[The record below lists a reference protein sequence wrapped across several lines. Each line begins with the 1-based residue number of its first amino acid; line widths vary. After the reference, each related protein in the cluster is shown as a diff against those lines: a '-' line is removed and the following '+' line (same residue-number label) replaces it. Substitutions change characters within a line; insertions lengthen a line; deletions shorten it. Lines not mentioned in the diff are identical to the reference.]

1 MGLKVIYAV
10 LDWGLGHATR
20 SIPVIDGLHKIGH
33 HVDIVSHGNALSFL
47 RRHYPEMSFHRM
59 PDREV
64 TYGESGAFLS
74 LISRALRQP
83 EINSNQRNYFKTLA
97 ERLEA
102 DIIISDN
109 VYGAHVNGVKSI
121 LITHQLSLNLPFGN
135 RLINARLA
143 SWINQFDEV
152 WIPDDAAIG
161 LSGNLST
168 SSRVNVKKRHLGILS
183 RFSKTEISADYA
195 YAAILGGPE
204 PQRSI
209 FERKVAEAFSRLE
222 GEKIV
227 FRGSDVALPRDQ
239 EGISWISFGDGES
252 MAKAISASQIV
263 VARSGYSS
271 LSDLLVLKARALV
284 VPTPGQTEQKYLAQR
299 VHEKNWFATC
309 HQAELTAEKILKA
322 KSKAFHQ
329 VFPKRSEL
337 EKVLNSL

>member
-20 SIPVIDGLHKIGH
+20 SIPVIDELRKRGH
-33 HVDIVSHGNALSFL
+33 QIEIASHGNALSFL
-47 RRHYPEMSFHRM
+47 RRHYPEMRFHEM
-59 PDREV
+59 PDRDV

-74 LISRALRQP
+74 LINRALRQP
-83 EINSNQRNYFKTLA
+83 AINSKQRSFFRVLA
-97 ERLEA
+97 IRLKA
-102 DIIISDN
+102 DLVISDN
-109 VYGAHVNGVKSI
+109 VYGAQVDGVKSV

-143 SWINQFDEV
+143 AWINRFDEV
-152 WIPDDAAIG
+152 WIPDDPAIG

-168 SSRVNVKKRHLGILS
+168 SSRVHVKKRHLGILS
-183 RFSKTEISADYA
+183 RFSKTKVTADYD

-222 GEKIV
+222 GKKII
-227 FRGSDVALPRDQ
+227 FRGSDKALPRDV
-239 EGISWISFGDGES
+239 EWINWISFGDGES
-252 MAKAISASQIV
+252 MAKAILASRFA

-271 LSDLLVLKARALV
+271 LSDLLVLNARALV
-284 VPTPGQTEQKYLAQR
+284 VPTPGQTEQEYLAQR

-309 HQAELTAEKILKA
+309 PQSELTAENILLA
-322 KSKAFHQ
+322 KSKTYHQ
-329 VFPKRSEL
+329 VYPTQSEL